1 VILMI
6 AGTVCGWA
14 GAGLREALGSKNP
27 LGLLLALGLGAF
39 LAGFILALLGHR
51 RFGRLH
57 CPACQKSLTKDYGG
71 YCSECGSRSLERGSV
86 GFAARC
92 TACGTGWKAP
102 DTLNSR
108 LHFCT
113 HCGVLLIERRD
124 AGSSN

>member
-1 VILMI
+1 MI
-6 AGTVCGWA
+6 AGIVCGWA

-27 LGLLLALGLGAF
+27 LGLLLGMGAF

-57 CPACQKSLTKDYGG
+57 CPACRERLTKDYGSF
-71 YCSECGSRSLERGSV
+71 CMECGSRSLERGDV
-86 GFAARC
+86 GFGAC
-92 TACGTGWKAP
+92 CNACGAGWAAP

-108 LHFCT
+108 LQFCT